1 MTKHVY
7 FAAAAIL
14 LAAAFF
20 FKFMMVGYGFL
31 ALVLCA
37 FAAAAVLLAILPVPL
52 KTLLC
57 ILMALWFIV
66 FLSAEICVIRDS
78 GGRDNED
85 ADYLIVLGARVD
97 GIRPSKSLRYRLE
110 AAAEYLVEHPGC
122 RAVLSGGQ
130 GPDEGI
136 SEAECMYR
144 WLTDAGIEPGRLL
157 LEDRSTNTAENLQN
171 SAAVIESEDA
181 AGRKLSE
188 LKIVLCSA
196 EYHLCRARL
205 LSQKIIGIDPGTL
218 PAPTPRPV
226 LRLTYFMREACG
238 LMVQDLYL

>member
-1 MTKHVY
+1 MS
-7 FAAAAIL
+7 
-14 LAAAFF
+14 
-20 FKFMMVGYGFL
+20 
-31 ALVLCA
+31 
-37 FAAAAVLLAILPVPL
+37 AVLDAVIDLEHQLRRIAQLQALAQLVPQP
-52 KTLLC
+52 
-57 ILMALWFIV
+57 APRGF
-66 FLSAEICVIRDS
+66 
-78 GGRDNED
+78 
-85 ADYLIVLGARVD
+85 
-97 GIRPSKSLRYRLE
+97 E
-110 AAAEYLVEHPGC
+110 AAAEYLAEHPGC